1 MIKRYWKRG
10 LKQKIM
16 VIGVGI
22 VVLLSLFILRD
33 DYQPLLLFL
42 RKYIFVVLLSLTVLF
57 FGIRQFRRS
66 PSAGDDWEF

>member
-1 MIKRYWKRG
+1 MIKRYWQRG

-57 FGIRQFRRS
+57 SEFANFEDHQVLV
-66 PSAGDDWEF
+66 DDWEF